1 MRYNYIVMNKN
12 YSILVSI
19 TLVGITLFMCG
30 KKMAFLSDTFLGRVI
45 VVLTIIGLTL
55 VNKNYGIAAAV
66 LFTMLYK
73 TTEYKEGLV
82 TKPERTNELGD
93 YMGYNSPDSFEEET
107 YTAAPPDGGASSTS
121 AFITA
126 DAASSKDDEEE

>member
-1 MRYNYIVMNKN
+1 MRYNYIEMNKN

-30 KKMAFLSDTFLGRVI
+30 KKMTFLSDTFLGRII

-66 LFTMLYK
+66 VFTMLYK

-93 YMGYNSPDSFEEET
+93 YMGYNSPDSFEEDT

-126 DAASSKDDEEE
+126 DAASSNDDEEE